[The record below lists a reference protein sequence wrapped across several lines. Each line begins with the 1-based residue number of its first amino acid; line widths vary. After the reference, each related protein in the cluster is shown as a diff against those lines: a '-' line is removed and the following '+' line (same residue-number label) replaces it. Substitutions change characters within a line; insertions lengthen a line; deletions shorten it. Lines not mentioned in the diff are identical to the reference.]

1 MTELIN
7 FNHSAGVPV
16 DPRVLEVM
24 EPYFKTF
31 YGNPSSVHRIGQ
43 QSAKAMENARVQVAQ
58 LIGADSKDKIIFT
71 SGSTEANNLALQG
84 YANRHSRKGNHIII
98 SKVEHL
104 SIINTVKFLSK
115 QGFEYTQIPVD
126 KFGIVDMQ
134 ALIEA
139 ITNKTILISIQHAN
153 NEMGTIQPLADIAQI
168 ANDSNVPLHVDATAS
183 VGQIPVNVSDLGVS
197 LLTLSSN
204 DLYGPKGVGALYVKQ
219 GVALQ
224 PILFGGGQ
232 EYGIRSG
239 SENVPGIVGMGVAAK
254 IARNEISENA
264 KRLTSLRDA
273 LINGVIKSV
282 EESFLNGH
290 PTQRLPDNANI
301 RFKYIE
307 GEAITLHLSFQGF
320 LVATSSACTS
330 KTLAPSHCLLSM
342 GISEAEAHGALQLT
356 LGRENTR
363 AHVNRFVEVLPPI
376 IEKLRAMSPL
386 SKDVPYEL
394 FESEEHEHHH

>member
-363 AHVNRFVEVLPPI
+363 AHVNRFIEVLPPI

-386 SKDVPYEL
+386 SKDIPYEL
-394 FESEEHEHHH
+394 FENEEHEHHH

>member
-16 DPRVLEVM
+16 DPRVLEAM

-43 QSAKAMENARVQVAQ
+43 QSAKAMENARVQIAQ
-58 LIGADSKDKIIFT
+58 LIGAGSKDKIIFT

-84 YANRHSRKGNHIII
+84 YANRQSRKGNHIII

-126 KFGIVDMQ
+126 KFGIVDTQ
-134 ALIEA
+134 ALNEA

-183 VGQIPVNVSDLGVS
+183 VGQIPVNVSDLGLS
-197 LLTLSSN
+197 LFTLSSN

-239 SENVPGIVGMGVAAK
+239 SENVPGIVGLGVAAK
-254 IARNEISENA
+254 IARNEISEYA

-273 LINGVIKSV
+273 LINGVTKSV

-290 PTQRLPDNANI
+290 PTQRLPNNANI

-363 AHVNRFVEVLPPI
+363 AHVNRFIEVLPPI

-394 FESEEHEHHH
+394 FENEEHEHHH

>member
-16 DPRVLEVM
+16 DPRVLEAI

-43 QSAKAMENARVQVAQ
+43 QSAKAMENARVQIAQ

-71 SGSTEANNLALQG
+71 SGATEANNLALQG
-84 YANRHSRKGNHIII
+84 YANRHSRKGNHLII

-126 KFGIVDMQ
+126 KFGIVDTK
-134 ALIEA
+134 ALNEA
-139 ITNKTILISIQHAN
+139 ITKKTILISIQHAN

-204 DLYGPKGVGALYVKQ
+204 DLYGPKGVGALYAKQ
-219 GVALQ
+219 GVVLQ

-232 EYGIRSG
+232 EYGLRSG
-239 SENVPGIVGMGVAAK
+239 SENVPGIVGMGIAAK
-254 IARNEISENA
+254 IARNEISEYA

-273 LINGVIKSV
+273 LINGVTKSV

-290 PTQRLPDNANI
+290 PTQRLPNNANI

-363 AHVNRFVEVLPPI
+363 AHVNRFIEVLPPI

-394 FESEEHEHHH
+394 FENEEHEHHH